1 MARLKRAICDE
12 PDPAR
17 ITPGRRVIEW
27 IRRCRDRTSPTGAV
41 SVGRNPATG
50 TVGGIERP
58 AITPLAGPPGGHRTG
73 RTRYLPFMPVII
85 IGADSAYGTAVARA
99 LARRDGEVRAFV
111 TDPGSAQLLRDL
123 GIKVAVGDVS
133 DGSHIEGA
141 AHRAFT
147 AVLIAEAAGDG
158 RERSFARSFDHLMTA
173 WADAL
178 QAAGVERIVWVGPDE
193 AAPGPIRAAGTE
205 TACIDTRRMPP
216 EEAAR
221 EAVRLDDLADL
232 S

>member
-1 MARLKRAICDE
+1 
-12 PDPAR
+12 
-17 ITPGRRVIEW
+17 
-27 IRRCRDRTSPTGAV
+27 
-41 SVGRNPATG
+41 
-50 TVGGIERP
+50 
-58 AITPLAGPPGGHRTG
+58 
-73 RTRYLPFMPVII
+73 MPVIV
-85 IGADSAYGTAVARA
+85 IGADSEYGIAVAQA

-111 TDPGSAQLLRDL
+111 TDPGSAQPLRDL

-147 AVLIAEAAGDG
+147 AVLISEAASDG
-158 RERSFARSFDHLMTA
+158 RERSFARSFDHLVTA

-178 QAAGVERIVWVGPDE
+178 QAARVERVLWVGPDE
-193 AAPGPIRAAGTE
+193 AAPGPIREAGVE
-205 TACIDTRRMPP
+205 IACIDTRLMPP

-221 EAVRLDDLADL
+221 EAMRLDDRADL